1 MGCSDPGY
9 TWVARKPPSP
19 SCPLISP
26 VALLRFLVPTSH
38 TWGLL
43 EQLSHHQ
50 RLHGSCQHGRAQGRA
65 WEVASPGSPAQ
76 SPAIC
81 KFFVQHPSPGKGW
94 GDGPCNWGLRGL
106 SLGASE
112 GCWWGRGQGLLILLG
127 LGVKPDAQV
136 FYQGQET
143 TAFYFNSSFL
153 ERSERVRERQI
164 FHPLVHNADGGCD
177 GWRRTSSKLEPSSG
191 SPVSGQGLSST
202 AFPGT

>member
-1 MGCSDPGY
+1 MHGNPLPPAAHSYPQWPFSGSWSPLLTLGVCWNSCLIIRDCMGAASMGEPRAGPG
-9 TWVARKPPSP
+9 RLPP
-19 SCPLISP
+19 
-26 VALLRFLVPTSH
+26 LV
-38 TWGLL
+38 
-43 EQLSHHQ
+43 HQ
-50 RLHGSCQHGRAQGRA
+50 PRAQ
-65 WEVASPGSPAQ
+65 
-76 SPAIC
+76 
-81 KFFVQHPSPGKGW
+81 PSANSSFSTPLPPGKGW